1 MNIKYQQW
9 KLISFVIDAYK
20 IIYPYID
27 FFFVDF
33 SVKSFQKHYNKG
45 NQFLV
50 RNVRGHNRAFTLL
63 AKALSLFLY
72 IA

>member
-27 FFFVDF
+27 FFCRFF
-33 SVKSFQKHYNKG
+33 NEKFPK
-45 NQFLV
+45 
-50 RNVRGHNRAFTLL
+50 TLQQRKL
-63 AKALSLFLY
+63 ISSKKC
-72 IA
+72 